1 MLDARKAR
9 RARGGDQ
16 VINTSNTFTTDLELD
31 DPLFQEIMQAQG
43 PMPVAAAE
51 VVAEFEPRNSDEAK
65 VYKHLGMQGVLDLRE
80 MQSKVREDRDDLVKG
95 LLEHEARGA
104 FETARMLPIAGELID
119 GAEVVYA
126 GKTGKDFYGQ
136 DASAVELGA
145 MMGAGFLIPNIIER
159 PARAIGRGVKK
170 FFKFGKK
177 ADPIVSDIPREPS
190 LRIGDNTSLPIK
202 DASGNFVDPHPM
214 KVRVPDPEHTK
225 GLPTVSW
232 QEGTKFVRDWYSDPR
247 VQDHFRNIVGSKYTG
262 ADRKIFMDAYD
273 EYADLHRD
281 LIATWRDVDWDL
293 PGAPEVWRT
302 KDPQMQEILDEISAI
317 ERSYPG
323 VDDLNIRGEDAS
335 SIMSESDGQRY
346 KDLWVSLMDV
356 EEEKA
361 RQIALDLEKK
371 YGKDVIDEL
380 RTNSGIYQLDRTKI
394 EEPGANLERVFV
406 KGRTTPDVLAD
417 FKSKDLRRVVPENA
431 GGVSNS
437 RVTAVLALDEEGME
451 TINESTFWKEWEQ
464 STLTHEANHDATVE
478 FLRSNSAEA
487 KKILDGLSLAVKP
500 EFEDLVKRGLPRGIK
515 DGDEYYASAA
525 ELTARAMEM
534 RRNLMNTVKN
544 YRSYRAGSQHQ
555 EMTENALLRARQI
568 SAAFGGSMPSEE
580 QVFKFVTGNHE
591 GFTLAQKDALLKA
604 SLGEKS
610 GLQKVYDT
618 VLDGDP
624 GSKEKME
631 GFRNLMKFG
640 LVATGAAG
648 AYGALDNQGGQP
660 PNSMALGG
668 VIDLPKNEGGMKP
681 IRRKDRQN
689 RDILKSLFRR
699 KDNAALVDPKED
711 YMTDDS
717 GKPILNLLP
726 EAEVVGTPTQYEEAD
741 LSASVLRGGALAGR
755 EALGLVPIVG
765 EALDVAELSQIART
779 GRDFYGDDADPAMY
793 AGMTAAGLLLPNIV
807 ERPLR
812 AAGRGVKRF
821 FNLSSTK
828 DVKEKAFQALK
839 SAHQKAEFVRDATDL
854 VTNRGLGY
862 RRFVLEE
869 GNRIVKEMNTPE
881 GRKRIAEQIKLE
893 RAEAGKEPFT
903 DWEMEQVVDYKI
915 SQVQGAVDNSFNVI
929 PTMNLPLRNAS
940 FMKFGGDFSPPLS
953 GPIAKTAQNATK
965 STTGNFEYAYPY
977 WISPEEKQ
985 RWNALYK
992 KMGTGESLSGL
1003 GDGRSGS
1010 ATLGVGAKSRDILEH
1025 ELFHAFQDRTSTPL
1039 DKEILDVMLDI
1050 RKKASGG
1057 SNKIEDRW
1065 SGLDKAGKRTAEY
1078 MTDFF
1083 DKREPGAH
1091 LMELRDQLR
1100 QLGIISDRYD
1110 EITPDMLEKAYEM
1123 TKNNPSSSVLTGAEK
1138 PRVIHMIGDKSLR
1151 SDFFKQIAPLMNK
1164 LPAVAAVGAGVGLAT
1179 GESSEDYSKGGV
1191 MAMRKKKKGMSTI
1204 RK

>member
-1 MLDARKAR
+1 MVDDLGRPIVNLLPEAEVGGTPTQYEEADLAASVL
-9 RARGGDQ
+9 RGGALAGREALGL
-16 VINTSNTFTTDLELD
+16 V
-31 DPLFQEIMQAQG
+31 
-43 PMPVAAAE
+43 PV
-51 VVAEFEPRNSDEAK
+51 VGEA
-65 VYKHLGMQGVLDLRE
+65 LDLAE
-80 MQSKVREDRDDLVKG
+80 LNKI
-95 LLEHEARGA
+95 AR
-104 FETARMLPIAGELID
+104 
-119 GAEVVYA
+119 
-126 GKTGKDFYGQ
+126 TGKDFYG
-136 DASAVELGA
+136 DEADPT
-145 MMGAGFLIPNIIER
+145 MYAGMTAAGLLLPNIIER

-177 ADPIVSDIPREPS
+177 ADPIVDDIPREPI
-190 LRIGDNTSLPIK
+190 LKRGDVTSLPIK
-202 DASGNFVDPHPM
+202 DASGNFVDPHPL

-247 VQDHFRNIVGSKYTG
+247 VQDHFRNIAGSKYTG
-262 ADRKIFMDAYD
+262 ADRKIFLDAFD
-273 EYADLHRD
+273 EYSDLHQS
-281 LIATWRDVDWDL
+281 LVGTWKEPDFDL
-293 PGAPEVWRT
+293 PGAPEVWRA
-302 KDPQMQEILDEISAI
+302 KDPQMQEILNEISVI
-317 ERSYPG
+317 ERNTPG
-323 VDDLNIRGEDAS
+323 FDDLDFLETDPI

-346 KDLWVSLMDV
+346 AELWDNLYSRQREVTQ
-356 EEEKA
+356 
-361 RQIALDLEKK
+361 QIALDLEEK

-380 RTNSGIYQLDRTKI
+380 RRGGDSIYQLDVNNI

-417 FKSKDLRRVVPENA
+417 FKSKDLRRVVPEDA

-451 TINESTFWKEWEQ
+451 TINSSTWRKEWEQ
-464 STLTHEANHDATVE
+464 STLAHEANHDAT
-478 FLRSNSAEA
+478 FDFIKGTSPEA
-487 KKILDGLSLAVKP
+487 KKIRDGLSLAVKP
-500 EFEDLVKRGLPRGIK
+500 EFRKLVKSGAYV
-515 DGDEYYASAA
+515 GDIESDRYYASAA

-534 RRNLMNTVKN
+534 RRNLINTVKN
-544 YRSYRAGSQHQ
+544 YRSYRAGSQH
-555 EMTENALLRARQI
+555 ETLSEDALLRARQI
-568 SAAFGGSMPSEE
+568 SAAFGGSLPSEE

-591 GFTLAQKDALLKA
+591 GFTDAQKQALVGA
-604 SLGEKS
+604 SLGNKS
-610 GLQKVYDT
+610 GVWNLYER
-618 VLDGDP
+618 VLDGAP
-624 GSKEKME
+624 GSDEKLE
-631 GFRNLMKFG
+631 GVRNLMKFG

-681 IRRKDRQN
+681 IRKKARLKEMLDARKARRARGGDQVIN
-689 RDILKSLFRR
+689 TSNTFTTDLEPDDPLFQEIM
-699 KDNAALVDPKED
+699 KAQGPMPLAA
-711 YMTDDS
+711 
-717 GKPILNLLP
+717 
-726 EAEVVGTPTQYEEAD
+726 AEVVATPTKYEEAD
-741 LSASVLRGGALAGR
+741 LAK
-755 EALGLVPIVG
+755 
-765 EALDVAELSQIART
+765 
-779 GRDFYGDDADPAMY
+779 
-793 AGMTAAGLLLPNIV
+793 AGLLALREAGGMVPGLDYALDAAELDHIRRTGKDFYDDETTPESYAAMIGAGVLLPGV
-807 ERPLR
+807 LKR
-812 AAGRGVKRF
+812 AGRGFGKAAKKF
-821 FNLSSTK
+821 FNLSNTK

-839 SAHQKAEFVRDATDL
+839 SAHGKIEFVRDATDL
-854 VTNRGLGY
+854 VANRGLGY

-881 GRKRIAEQIKLE
+881 GRRRIAEQIKLE
-893 RAEAGKEPFT
+893 RSKAGKEPFT

-915 SQVQGAVDNSFNVI
+915 SQVQGAVDNSFNVR

-940 FMKFGGDFSPPLS
+940 FMKFGGDFSPPLP
-953 GPIAKTAQNATK
+953 GPMAKTAQNSWE

-992 KMGTGESLSGL
+992 KMGVSESLSGL

-1010 ATLGVGAKSRDILEH
+1010 ATLGIGSKSRDVLEH

-1110 EITPDMLEKAYEM
+1110 KITPDMLEKAYEM
-1123 TKNNPSSSVLTGAEK
+1123 TKNNPSSSVFTGAAK

-1179 GESSEDYSKGGV
+1179 GESSRDYSKGGV
-1191 MAMRKKKKGMSTI
+1191 ITMRKKKKGMSTI